1 MEKKLTKNEKG
12 ITLVALII
20 TIIVLL
26 ILAIVSIRAIKDGG
40 ILSKTQTAKETYS
53 EAEEKEKIKLAIN
66 QAAIDGIGTIKE
78 SYLTPALN
86 EQFGENNWEYTQK
99 KEGEYLVVKI
109 NASQRKYVIN
119 VDGTV
124 DIPEDI
130 IVDGEDMF
138 TYSDDNTTV
147 TGLSDAGRKK
157 IEQQVK
163 KGSEIKLIIPATHNG
178 VQVIR
183 IGANSFSGRRLI
195 NGICYTKLVT
205 NIEVPN
211 SVTSIG
217 QSAFDECTSLTSV
230 TIPNSVTSIGE
241 YAFSGC
247 TSLTNITI
255 PNSVTSIGQSAFANC
270 ESLTSVVIQ
279 SGNIGKFAFS
289 GCTSLTSVTI
299 GENVKSIGYQAFYV
313 CGFTKIEIPQSVT
326 TITDGWIFYNCK
338 NLTDIYCPG
347 NASKP
352 DGWNPNWES
361 GCSAEV
367 HWGESMPK

>member
-20 TIIVLL
+20 TIIILL

-40 ILSKTQTAKETYS
+40 ILSKTQSAKEIYS

-86 EQFGENNWEYTQK
+86 EQFGENNWEYTNK

-109 NASQRKYVIN
+109 KASQRKYVIN

-138 TYSDDNTTV
+138 TYSDDNTIV
-147 TGLSDAGRKK
+147 TGLSAAGRKK

-163 KGSEIKLIIPATHNG
+163 KGSEIKLTIPATHNG
-178 VQVIR
+178 VQV
-183 IGANSFSGRRLI
+183 
-195 NGICYTKLVT
+195 
-205 NIEVPN
+205 
-211 SVTSIG
+211 
-217 QSAFDECTSLTSV
+217 
-230 TIPNSVTSIGE
+230 TSIGE
-241 YAFSGC
+241 YAFFSC

-255 PNSVTSIGQSAFANC
+255 PNSVTSIGNAAFFSCTSLTNITIPNSVTSIGNEAFNRCTSLTNITIPNSVTSIGGSAFSC
-270 ESLTSVVIQ
+270 
-279 SGNIGKFAFS
+279 
-289 GCTSLTSVTI
+289 CTSLTSVTI
-299 GENVKSIGYQAFYV
+299 GKNVTSIGSQAFYN

-326 TITDGWIFYNCK
+326 TITDGWIFAYCK

-352 DGWNPNWES
+352 AGWDAGWQKGAFNNGKGEKVV
-361 GCSAEV
+361 V
-367 HWGESMPK
+367 HWNESMPK